1 MTENPSLGGATNISL
16 TLCNFVYVRFALN
29 RLKLRYAALPH
40 AVRDSASPRHLEL
53 FSNKVKTEKDN
64 VTKLR

>member
-1 MTENPSLGGATNISL
+1 MSCDVTG
-16 TLCNFVYVRFALN
+16 LN
-29 RLKLRYAALPH
+29 EDHEALPVSLFTH